1 MEAGGLSSLTTGQV
15 RGRRSGTEH
24 ADLPVITG
32 RLFLGLPVGVRA
44 EATESL
50 CPESSYPGFNG
61 AHAGTFFFLKST
73 QGLHRGN
80 QLTVANGNRDICFS
94 SDGFNPFTHVLGTV
108 VGREGGCFHQRYSTS
123 LNASMTLSDYFP
135 SLPKK
140 CPE

>member
-61 AHAGTFFFLKST
+61 AHAGTFLKKN
-73 QGLHRGN
+73 LHRG
-80 QLTVANGNRDICFS
+80 
-94 SDGFNPFTHVLGTV
+94 
-108 VGREGGCFHQRYSTS
+108 STGEI
-123 LNASMTLSDYFP
+123 N
-135 SLPKK
+135 
-140 CPE
+140 

>member
-61 AHAGTFFFLKST
+61 AHAGTFFFFFN
-73 QGLHRGN
+73 LHRG
-80 QLTVANGNRDICFS
+80 
-94 SDGFNPFTHVLGTV
+94 
-108 VGREGGCFHQRYSTS
+108 STGEI
-123 LNASMTLSDYFP
+123 N
-135 SLPKK
+135 
-140 CPE
+140 